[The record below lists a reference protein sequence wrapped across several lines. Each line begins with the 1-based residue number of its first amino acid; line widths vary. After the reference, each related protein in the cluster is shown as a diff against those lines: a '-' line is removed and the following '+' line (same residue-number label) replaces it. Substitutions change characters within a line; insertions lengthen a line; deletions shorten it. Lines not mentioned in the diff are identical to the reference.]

1 METVFYRI
9 RANRHQSPKVV
20 SFEEYCRQMDASEPE
35 EGSSV
40 FEQSIRRRGKRQT
53 LELICLCLEAG
64 VCIASL
70 VLVLATLTRLFA
82 R

>member
-9 RANRHQSPKVV
+9 RGNRHQTPKVV
-20 SFEEYCRQMDASEPE
+20 SFEEYCRQMDACEPE
-35 EGSSV
+35 EMSSV
-40 FEQSIRRRGKRQT
+40 FEQSISRRGKRQR
-53 LELICLCLEAG
+53 LEFICLCLEAG